1 MAKETCKCCGIDIY
15 DAYYYQCPVCGNI
28 VCELCFDGEMCDDC
42 RRAEMEHSSRCADVE
57 ADEKEPMTDLEKAK
71 RKLERLKAK
80 LAELEAEENK
90 RR

>member
-15 DAYYYQCPVCGNI
+15 DSCYYQCPVCGNI
-28 VCELCFDGEMCDDC
+28 VCDLCFDGEMCDDC
-42 RRAEMEHSSRCADVE
+42 RRAEIEHSSQYADVE
-57 ADEKEPMTDLEKAK
+57 ADEKEPMTLEKAK
-71 RKLERLKAK
+71 RKLERLQAK

>member
-15 DAYYYQCPVCGNI
+15 DEYLYQCPVCGNI

-42 RRAEMEHSSRCADVE
+42 RRAEMEHSSQREQDVE
-57 ADEKEPMTDLEKAK
+57 AEKEPMTDLEKAK
-71 RKLERLKAK
+71 RTLERLKAK